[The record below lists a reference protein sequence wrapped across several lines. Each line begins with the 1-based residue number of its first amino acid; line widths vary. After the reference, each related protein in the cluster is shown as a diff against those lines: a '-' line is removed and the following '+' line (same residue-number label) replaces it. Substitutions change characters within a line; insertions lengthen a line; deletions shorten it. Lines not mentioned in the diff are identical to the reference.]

1 MDSQLSTKS
10 EDEPLDL
17 AQMRDLLSLLK
28 EFNVQ
33 GFTQGD
39 FAITFARDLDPDL
52 VSVNGR
58 RVKSG
63 DDDDEVEIT
72 GFSKPKQSL
81 TGFRNPGLWQ
91 EQGGKPYSFTAD
103 S

>member
-1 MDSQLSTKS
+1 MDSLPNTIS

-33 GFTQGD
+33 GFTHGD
-39 FAITFARDLDPDL
+39 FAVTFARDLDPDL
-52 VSVNGR
+52 VSVDGR
-58 RVKSG
+58 PVRAGEDKQTV
-63 DDDDEVEIT
+63 T
-72 GFSKPKQSL
+72 GFSKPKQEL
-81 TGFRNPGLWQ
+81 AGFRNPSLWQ